1 MVIDATN
8 YEPVDFIWRDFYRWR
23 VNIYAVTPTSLNPEP
38 TVINLKCVIDRPLG
52 TLRFGD
58 LIVTPN
64 YDFRIFLAYKYVHP
78 ATGATLILTP
88 DLIAEGYHVEFERDG
103 RRVHGVVLRR
113 YAPAD
118 AGAYLTLEVREQA
131 PTGTIEP
138 LNP

>member
-38 TVINLKCVIDRPLG
+38 TVVNLKCVIDRPLG

-58 LIVTPN
+58 LIVMPN

-88 DLIAEGYHVEFERDG
+88 DLIAEGCHVEFERDG
-103 RRVHGVVLRR
+103 RTVHGVVLRR

-118 AGAYLTLEVREQA
+118 AATYLTLEVREQA